1 MRVVE
6 TRLLILGDA
15 RKMSEEERRGRINL
29 VDWLVG
35 DATMMPEEEG
45 RIILLER
52 MFEAAVILLLLSP
65 CSSLRF
71 NKPVRKAMIVS
82 FLNFSIGV
90 RCSEFDKFGV
100 VELAFNELNLD
111 V

>member
-1 MRVVE
+1 MEERGVRVVE

-71 NKPVRKAMIVS
+71 TQHSHWVSGTSKYHSDCFTSPFIVA
-82 FLNFSIGV
+82 V
-90 RCSEFDKFGV
+90 H
-100 VELAFNELNLD
+100 NLLRPT
-111 V
+111 